1 MKEIKRIEKN
11 LVKDAMTWDNLKD
24 KVEIKKGPFR
34 GFSIYYNNWYIG
46 CALSLSEIHEILNLI
61 NNMVYAMK

>member
-1 MKEIKRIEKN
+1 MKEYKEIEKR
-11 LVKDAMTWDNLKD
+11 LIRKTLAWDNLKD
-24 KVEIKKGPFR
+24 KVEIKKGPLR

-46 CALSLSEIHEILNLI
+46 CAFSLSEIHEILSLI